1 MGKYKGWQTWFY
13 PFRPKQ
19 RWQANRDG
27 EGMFARSNNELLKLL
42 DMLDQP
48 QTKVKADSRE

>member
-19 RWQANRDG
+19 RWQANRNR
-27 EGMFARSNNELLKLL
+27 EGMFARTNAELLELL
-42 DMLDQP
+42 DSL
-48 QTKVKADSRE
+48 KLNSH